1 MRIIKPRST
10 TVPSDRII
18 RRFEAGLKSGR
29 RPSIED
35 ALDSAARAEWSDLL
49 RTLLFLEV
57 DARRSRGEKPL
68 AHEYLPRFP
77 AHVSIVY
84 SVFPEAAAALASQDT
99 VLDLPIVPVPVPL
112 TRPVT
117 GPLPEA
123 VVLESPVVRPTRPD
137 GRAPSRTVWIIGAA
151 VVLFAATLAVIVFR
165 VAPRKSDDRRS
176 APVATSLPAVA
187 HPARTAPKPP
197 SGDPERDLAEWV
209 AALGGRGTLLL
220 ANGGRR
226 TFGEEIPLP
235 KGKFFVTGLSLPPE
249 AASLW
254 SEADLQQL
262 RGRTRLTSIRLHHPT
277 AITDA
282 SLEPLVGLPLT
293 TLELHGTLQ
302 VTGAALANFPDLES
316 LVLLS
321 APAFSDADMAAVTK
335 LAKLRSLAIDSF
347 HVSPQALAGLKNPE
361 LRSLLFG
368 EHVRLSPEHIRVLRW
383 LPLEEFE
390 SHAGMTDEAL
400 LEFAIFPHI
409 KRFRFRQTSLTDAGL
424 KAVLGHGQLEEFR
437 AIGSAITGPG
447 LEYFEERTELRVLD
461 LSRGKI
467 QDAGLVHLP
476 TLPML
481 HELRLAG
488 CPITDQGA
496 PTLTQIDG
504 LQTLD
509 LSDTEITD
517 VSLKLLRKHP
527 TLRELILINT
537 KATVDWVR
545 DFERAT
551 PNCRVVW
558 SPRK

>member
-1 MRIIKPRST
+1 
-10 TVPSDRII
+10 VPSYRIV
-18 RRFEAGLKSGR
+18 RRYEASLKAGK
-29 RPSIED
+29 RPSLED

-49 RTLLFLEV
+49 RMLLTMEV
-57 DARRSRGEKPL
+57 DARRAWGESPR
-68 AHEYLPRFP
+68 ANEYLPRFP

-99 VLDLPIVPVPVPL
+99 VLDLPIVPVPIPL
-112 TRPVT
+112 TKPVT
-117 GPLPEA
+117 GPLPLA
-123 VVLESPVVRPTRPD
+123 VVLDSPVVPPARPQD
-137 GRAPSRTVWIIGAA
+137 RAPSRTVWIIGAA
-151 VVLFAATLAVIVFR
+151 VVLFAVTLTLIVFR
-165 VAPRKSDDRRS
+165 VAPRTGGNPRP
-176 APVATSLPAVA
+176 APATPSPPAVA
-187 HPARTAPKPP
+187 HPNRTAPKPP

-209 AALGGRGTLLL
+209 TALGGRGTLLL

-226 TFGEEIPLP
+226 TFGEETPLP
-235 KGKFFVTGLSLPPE
+235 KAKFFVTGLSLPPE

-262 RGRTRLTSIRLHHPT
+262 RSRTRLSAVRLHHPT
-277 AITDA
+277 TITDA
-282 SLEPLVGLPLT
+282 ALEPLFGLPLT

-302 VTGAALANFPDLES
+302 VTGPTLANFPDLES
-316 LVLLS
+316 LALLS
-321 APAFSDADMAAVTK
+321 TPAFGDADMAVVAK

-347 HVSPQALAGLKNPE
+347 HISPQALAGLKNPE
-361 LRSLLFG
+361 LRSLFFG
-368 EHVRLSPEHIRVLRW
+368 EHVRLGPDHIRLLQW
-383 LPLEEFE
+383 LPVEEFE
-390 SHAGMTDEAL
+390 SRAGMSDEAL

-437 AIGSAITGPG
+437 AVGSAITGPG
-447 LEYFEERTELRVLD
+447 LEFFEERTSLRVLD
-461 LSRGKI
+461 LSGGKV
-467 QDAGLVHLP
+467 QDSGLVHLP
-476 TLPML
+476 PLPAL
-481 HELRLAG
+481 RELRLAG
-488 CPITDQGA
+488 CPITDQGV

-527 TLRELILINT
+527 ALRELILINT
-537 KATVDWVR
+537 KATADWVR
-545 DFERAT
+545 DLERAT